1 MGKSFTS
8 GLESIFSGKVTKI
21 TKLEKHV
28 PEKTKEIVPT
38 AKKDTSKEDNAFFT
52 NLDKIFQESFD
63 SVGLDDLIVNTQVG
77 NTKKNPS
84 KKQNLSKG
92 FDDLFEPTVDDY
104 LMNVNNSGVQKRITF
119 TFDADKVEIL
129 KQIAQEERAFLK
141 DIISKIVDEY
151 LKKYRT
157 AD

>member
-1 MGKSFTS
+1 
-8 GLESIFSGKVTKI
+8 
-21 TKLEKHV
+21 
-28 PEKTKEIVPT
+28 
-38 AKKDTSKEDNAFFT
+38 
-52 NLDKIFQESFD
+52 
-63 SVGLDDLIVNTQVG
+63 
-77 NTKKNPS
+77 
-84 KKQNLSKG
+84 
-92 FDDLFEPTVDDY
+92 
-104 LMNVNNSGVQKRITF
+104 MNVNNSGVQKRITF